1 MQDDNKERIMMGYG
15 KNKGMSCDL
24 PEEERKVWQI
34 QLILEP
40 VGNGGPGGGRWS
52 MGKEGGNLFE
62 KSEIKPAAEKSGGRC
77 LRDGGSIA
85 SIGGLRKRLGG
96 RVRAGSRLHL
106 FHTLVTIQPNT
117 GRHKDKQRIFG
128 EMKF

>member
-1 MQDDNKERIMMGYG
+1 MGYG
-15 KNKGMSCDL
+15 KNKGMFCDL

-77 LRDGGSIA
+77 LRDGGFRCFHWRDA
-85 SIGGLRKRLGG
+85 EETGGSEPGH
-96 RVRAGSRLHL
+96 GSTYFIPWSRSSQTQEGIKTNKEYLA
-106 FHTLVTIQPNT
+106 
-117 GRHKDKQRIFG
+117 K
-128 EMKF
+128 

>member
-1 MQDDNKERIMMGYG
+1 MEYG
-15 KNKGMSCDL
+15 K
-24 PEEERKVWQI
+24 R
-34 QLILEP
+34 
-40 VGNGGPGGGRWS
+40 GR
-52 MGKEGGNLFE
+52 ELGGNLFE
-62 KSEIKPAAEKSGGRC
+62 KSEIKPAAGKSGGRC

-85 SIGGLRKRLGG
+85 SIGGMRKRLGG

>member
-1 MQDDNKERIMMGYG
+1 MQDDNKERIMMGYC
-15 KNKGMSCDL
+15 KNKGMFCDL

-77 LRDGGSIA
+77 LRDGGSI
-85 SIGGLRKRLGG
+85 GGLRKRLVGG
-96 RVRAGSRLHL
+96 SEPGHGSTYFIPWSRSSQTQEGIKTNKEYLA
-106 FHTLVTIQPNT
+106 
-117 GRHKDKQRIFG
+117 K
-128 EMKF
+128 